1 MIKERVLLKGRK
13 VSAYFDLTP
22 NAKMNIIGCTV
33 AFSQRG
39 PDGEPLDI
47 EVVLPLS
54 WVAGKDGRVIA
65 QRLRQILSEAGIDPD
80 DVIIA
85 VTDGG
90 GDNHGGGKLTGH
102 GKNGTVAEAVANDG
116 SGTTLTL
123 LALPHHPPRSSI
135 SLAIV
140 LSGVQGTWHSCAT
153 KMPCRRCLQVCSQA
167 SRRWCDTVGVETP
180 GRSCWHTCQFLQGRR
195 MLGSGILC
203 ITLILLM
210 R

>member
-1 MIKERVLLKGRK
+1 MAATALLFKTEDGERPKAFKPMGKSSAYSTGVFCGPVPMARSLWFQGSSHNPVMCHVGPELDAARMIKERVLLKGRK

-65 QRLRQILSEAGIDPD
+65 QRLHQILSEAGIDPD

-90 GDNHGGGKLTGH
+90 GDNHGGDKLTGH
-102 GKNGTVAEAVANDG
+102 GKNGTVAEAVANAVWLWYHTHP
-116 SGTTLTL
+116 SSPTTS
-123 LALPHHPPRSSI
+123 PP
-135 SLAIV
+135 
-140 LSGVQGTWHSCAT
+140 
-153 KMPCRRCLQVCSQA
+153 
-167 SRRWCDTVGVETP
+167 
-180 GRSCWHTCQFLQGRR
+180 
-195 MLGSGILC
+195 
-203 ITLILLM
+203 
-210 R
+210 